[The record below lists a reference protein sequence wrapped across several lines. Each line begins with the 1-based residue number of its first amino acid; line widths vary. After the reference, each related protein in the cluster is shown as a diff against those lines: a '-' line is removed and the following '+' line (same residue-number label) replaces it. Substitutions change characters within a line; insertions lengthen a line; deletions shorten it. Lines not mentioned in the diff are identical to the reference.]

1 LSELER
7 TEVTQTL
14 EGEKTLDRKKPRY
27 FQVDALKAVAIA
39 LVVLDHSVT
48 WDIKH
53 AIYAPFWERLSI
65 PLFLIIMGFNLGLSF
80 RRREEQGHKGVFSTE
95 YLNSRVTRY
104 MFPFLIL
111 YLTSTVAGLLFQQL
125 EFNEYVFLC
134 YLPFWGPGNWFIP
147 LLFTSI
153 VVLPPLYK
161 AFTRWPVRTL
171 VACFLSE
178 LALQLIMYFFF
189 PYPIDSAAEAYIV
202 TAIRGN
208 VLFFLPAI
216 GLGLWFSR
224 GHDLFERRNS
234 FILALLPPSLVFL
247 VAYQF
252 FRMKPAF
259 IRGDYTL
266 LFYPYAAF
274 IFLVMMAIL
283 PATAEGRGASTI
295 RKISSAT
302 YHIFLFQIFYFSI
315 VWHLWA
321 GFLGI
326 PTIEVGSVQVF
337 LDLWLYI
344 PYYLMNLTITFLG
357 GLLWYEL
364 ETRARLRRGF

>member
-1 LSELER
+1 MRGPNNSERPALSELER

-153 VVLPPLYK
+153 VGPTPSVQGIHQMAGQNTGRLFSQRVGPPAHNVLLLSIPHRLGCRGIHCHCNQGQRSVLPPSHW
-161 AFTRWPVRTL
+161 AWTL
-171 VACFLSE
+171 V
-178 LALQLIMYFFF
+178 LQR
-189 PYPIDSAAEAYIV
+189 
-202 TAIRGN
+202 T
-208 VLFFLPAI
+208 
-216 GLGLWFSR
+216 
-224 GHDLFERRNS
+224 
-234 FILALLPPSLVFL
+234 
-247 VAYQF
+247 
-252 FRMKPAF
+252 
-259 IRGDYTL
+259 
-266 LFYPYAAF
+266 
-274 IFLVMMAIL
+274 
-283 PATAEGRGASTI
+283 
-295 RKISSAT
+295 
-302 YHIFLFQIFYFSI
+302 
-315 VWHLWA
+315 
-321 GFLGI
+321 
-326 PTIEVGSVQVF
+326 
-337 LDLWLYI
+337 
-344 PYYLMNLTITFLG
+344 
-357 GLLWYEL
+357 
-364 ETRARLRRGF
+364 